1 MSIFKKWSDSI
12 KKNSIEGMRK
22 EAVKQSRAQYDPN
35 VMNPAIENALYQQ
48 QFGIADD
55 AMRAKA
61 VDATFRGTDA
71 DMVDLAGG
79 NVAGALASQ
88 EQQSIS
94 RSERLANVMLG
105 IDMEEEQAILEGR
118 DSYAEALMKQGQI
131 TSERDASIHA
141 ANVQASAAKKQRN
154 MQLLQTGIGA
164 AVTLGTAGLGAPA
177 VPKAGGAM
185 DFIKN
190 MAPTAISLGT
200 QAIGQTQYNQSNI
213 QATPM
218 DAYGLQMPS
227 NLTREYAPKASRD
240 LMNTF
245 EQAISPNSPWNT
257 PVNNITGRQQG
268 TGMNMFN
275 QWRESNPFN
284 N

>member
-1 MSIFKKWSDSI
+1 MAFKDIVERI

-55 AMRAKA
+55 AMRANA
-61 VDATFRGTDA
+61 VDATFRGTDV

-141 ANVQASAAKKQRN
+141 ANVQAAAAKKQRN

-164 AVTLGTAGLGAPA
+164 AVTLGTARLGAPKL
-177 VPKAGGAM
+177 PTDGGSGAM
-185 DFIKN
+185 SFIKN

-200 QAIGQTQYNQSNI
+200 QAIGQTQYNQSNVRTK
-213 QATPM
+213 AMGAGTPM
-218 DAYGLQMPS
+218 PFTSS
-227 NLTREYAPKASRD
+227 NLKQY
-240 LMNTF
+240 NV
-245 EQAISPNSPWNT
+245 PNSDGINEFNADIFAEKEPFMWN
-257 PVNNITGRQQG
+257 N
-268 TGMNMFN
+268 
-275 QWRESNPFN
+275 
-284 N
+284 